1 MSNDELLSVIE
12 SYLEDH
18 ESSDLMRVVADALES
33 VGH

>member
-1 MSNDELLSVIE
+1 MSDNELLSMIE

>member
-1 MSNDELLSVIE
+1 MSDNEPLSMIE